1 MVNAIL
7 AKRVNH
13 IVTKGDNPAWPK
25 GSKSRG
31 FSIWRSNASGWGAN
45 VINRIIEVFECKFT
59 KEIPDTTPV
68 QYILPAGS
76 IGQLASSSEELIY
89 LRGGGRYLF
98 KIGNNCVAVVHDSR
112 YTALDG
118 SSVAPAASVIRPV
131 LTNATKEELNAEINI
146 TKGLIENKVSLDVYN
161 ENDQLIKS
169 DISNLQV
176 SYNQISST
184 VSKII
189 NGTQEISG
197 VVTQSNFVTIFSS
210 NKNALGQEVIESI
223 NVGGGGVTIDASR
236 INLNGAISANGN
248 VQITTDGKLIAV
260 NGEFTGKI
268 TATEGRFGNLKISG
282 NKFVAESGSGIE
294 FSSPGSGYTRINTI
308 GTNISIKNDS
318 GVCLALDGRGKG
330 GSNTACLNIIN
341 DEYGKAINSTGSAE
355 FILKTGGSILF
366 MSESSR
372 LYNIQIL
379 SDRTTFEKPV
389 YFKNLTEAPS
399 SNYYL
404 CIDIKTKQL
413 YYR

>member
-1 MVNAIL
+1 MNCV
-7 AKRVNH
+7 
-13 IVTKGDNPAWPK
+13 
-25 GSKSRG
+25 
-31 FSIWRSNASGWGAN
+31 WRSNGSGWGSN
-45 VINRIIEVFECKFT
+45 FVNRIIEVFDYKFT

-76 IGQLASSSEELIY
+76 IGQLTSSSEELIY

-112 YTALDG
+112 YTAPDG
-118 SSVAPAASVIRPV
+118 SSVAPTASVIRPV

-260 NGEFTGKI
+260 NGQFTGKI
-268 TATEGRFGNLKISG
+268 TATEGEIAGLKLSDKGLRSSDFNPKLMTGSCYAKDGFSVYASGAGVLTPSIGGIQAGIITAVGDFISHITG
-282 NKFVAESGSGIE
+282 LEIIAKETSYNHGS
-294 FSSPGSGYTRINTI
+294 SSKVTALRI
-308 GTNISIKNDS
+308 
-318 GVCLALDGRGKG
+318 
-330 GSNTACLNIIN
+330 
-341 DEYGKAINSTGSAE
+341 KAITVLHL
-355 FILKTGGSILF
+355 IHLL
-366 MSESSR
+366 R
-372 LYNIQIL
+372 
-379 SDRTTFEKPV
+379 
-389 YFKNLTEAPS
+389 
-399 SNYYL
+399 
-404 CIDIKTKQL
+404 
-413 YYR
+413 

>member
-1 MVNAIL
+1 MNCV
-7 AKRVNH
+7 
-13 IVTKGDNPAWPK
+13 
-25 GSKSRG
+25 
-31 FSIWRSNASGWGAN
+31 WRSNGSLWGAN
-45 VINRIIEVFECKFT
+45 VVKRTIEVFEYKFT

-76 IGQLASSSEELIY
+76 IGQLTSSSEELIY

-112 YTALDG
+112 YTAPDG

-131 LTNATKEELNAEINI
+131 LTNATKEELNTEINI

-260 NGEFTGKI
+260 NGQFTGKI
-268 TATEGRFGNLKISG
+268 TATEGEIAGLKLSNNGLRSSDFNASSKIGSCYAKNGFSVYASGAGVLTPSIGGMQAGIITAVGDFISHITGLEIIAKETSYNYGSSSKVTALRIQAENRYYGTPFDPPLAIEVVSGDVLFGGKMTVNNTSIFRGQIYLNLNNIPNISG
-282 NKFVAESGSGIE
+282 A
-294 FSSPGSGYTRINTI
+294 
-308 GTNISIKNDS
+308 
-318 GVCLALDGRGKG
+318 
-330 GSNTACLNIIN
+330 
-341 DEYGKAINSTGSAE
+341 
-355 FILKTGGSILF
+355 
-366 MSESSR
+366 
-372 LYNIQIL
+372 
-379 SDRTTFEKPV
+379 
-389 YFKNLTEAPS
+389 

-404 CIDIKTKQL
+404 CINRSTGQL
-413 YYR
+413 SYR